1 MTLSLVLLPEKLVQF
16 TQTGI
21 KNLLSVEP
29 PPPFCFHSFLSTYL
43 HFLKHGLNQYR
54 LYLWI
59 VMDAV
64 LSLYVNELINK
75 FTYNCA

>member
-16 TQTGI
+16 IQTGI

-43 HFLKHGLNQYR
+43 HFLKHGLT
-54 LYLWI
+54 
-59 VMDAV
+59 
-64 LSLYVNELINK
+64 K
-75 FTYNCA
+75 F